1 MKLCTAPTVAQNVP
15 IGEHRGSGR
24 PAKVPI
30 KSAWLSQGD
39 TFISQFKAASLPAID
54 STTTPTTTS
63 TSTPSTFIPTTTN
76 DAVASTN
83 EAVAS
88 TNEAVASIPTTLT
101 NEPKKRG
108 RPKDTD
114 EVKASKKAAL
124 DEAKATKKAA
134 KEIQKNKV

>member
-1 MKLCTAPTVAQNVP
+1 MHLVGLCIRLKLCTAPTVAQNVP

-63 TSTPSTFIPTTTN
+63 TPTTFIPTTTN
-76 DAVASTN
+76 DATTSTN
-83 EAVAS
+83 
-88 TNEAVASIPTTLT
+88 IPTTLT
-101 NEPKKRG
+101 TEPKKRG

-134 KEIQKNKV
+134 K